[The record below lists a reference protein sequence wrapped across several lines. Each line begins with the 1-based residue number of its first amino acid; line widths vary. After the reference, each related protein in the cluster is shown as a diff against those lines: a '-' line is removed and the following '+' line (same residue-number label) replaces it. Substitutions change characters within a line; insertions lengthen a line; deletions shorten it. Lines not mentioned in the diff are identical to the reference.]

1 MPTTDNPRSNFQNP
15 ISWPRFAEL
24 IRSHQRFTLTSHVK
38 PDCDALGSEVGL
50 AAVLESL
57 DKQVTIVNADPVPP
71 HLRFIDP
78 DRRIRQLGVD
88 ISAQEAADTDAFIV
102 ADTSAWIQL
111 GAMGNV
117 LRDTRG
123 VKLVLDHHVSE
134 DDLGA
139 ESFKN
144 TQAEATGRLVVEAAD
159 ELGVP
164 LTPRIATPLF
174 TAIAT
179 DTGWFR
185 FSSVTG
191 DTFRSIGR
199 LIDAGANPAAIYNS
213 LYERHTLAR
222 VQLMGRILAR
232 TAAELDGRLIHTVAL
247 QQDFAETG
255 ALSSDT
261 EDLVNTTLA
270 VAGTQVAVFFSEQPK
285 GGFKVSFRSRCEVDC
300 AKVAEQFG
308 GGGHRAASGATVAG
322 DWPQVQTKV
331 LEVVRAAME

>member
-1 MPTTDNPRSNFQNP
+1 MNVQNP
-15 ISWPRFAEL
+15 IDWPRLAKL
-24 IRSHQRFTLTSHVK
+24 IHAHRRFTLTSHVK

-57 DKQVTIVNADPVPP
+57 GKQVAIVNADPVPP

-78 DRRIRQLGVD
+78 EQRIKQLGID
-88 ISAQEAADTDAFIV
+88 ISAESAVDCDALIV

-111 GAMGNV
+111 GAMGDV
-117 LRDTRG
+117 LRKTRG
-123 VKLVLDHHVSE
+123 TRLVLDHHVSE

-139 ESFKN
+139 EYFKN
-144 TQAEATGRLVVEAAD
+144 PQAEATGRLVVELAD
-159 ELGVP
+159 ELDVS
-164 LTPRIATPLF
+164 LTPRIAAPLF

-191 DTFRSIGR
+191 DTFRTIGR
-199 LIDAGANPAAIYNS
+199 LIDACAKPAVIYNA

-232 TAAELDGRLIHTVAL
+232 TTSELEGRLIHTVAL
-247 QQDFAETG
+247 QQDFVETG
-255 ALSSDT
+255 ALPGDT

-270 VAGTQVAVFFSEQPK
+270 VAGTQVAVFFSEQPN
-285 GGFKVSFRSRCEVDC
+285 GSFKVSFRSRCEVDC

-308 GGGHRAASGATVAG
+308 GGGHRAAAGATVTG
-322 DWPQVQTKV
+322 DWPIVRAKV
-331 LEVVRAAME
+331 LDGVRAAMT